1 MVFQEEES
9 PTDFALLTYVVKAF
23 SWSFISV
30 LTFFKFEAIA
40 LLRLDHVVYVLP
52 IVLSRLD
59 ILRSIREIR
68 ISTSSNVFLVSFA
81 SLEEELFPPPLP
93 EPPEPP
99 EDLPEPP
106 EDLELELFLLLV
118 LTLAL
123 VAPLEEPLE

>member
-1 MVFQEEES
+1 LAFQEEES

-81 SLEEELFPPPLP
+81 SLEEELFPPPPPDL
-93 EPPEPP
+93 PEPP

-106 EDLELELFLLLV
+106 LDFLELLLLLV
-118 LTLAL
+118 ETLAL
-123 VAPLEEPLE
+123 VAPLLVPLE

>member
-1 MVFQEEES
+1 MAFQEEES

-40 LLRLDHVVYVLP
+40 LLRFDHVVYVLP

-81 SLEEELFPPPLP
+81 SLEEELPPPDLP
-93 EPPEPP
+93 EPPP

-106 EDLELELFLLLV
+106 LDFLELDFLLLLV
-118 LTLAL
+118 ETLAL
-123 VAPLEEPLE
+123 VAPFLEPLE

>member
-1 MVFQEEES
+1 MAFQEEES
-9 PTDFALLTYVVKAF
+9 PTDFALLIYVVKAF

-40 LLRLDHVVYVLP
+40 LLRLDHVEYVLP
-52 IVLSRLD
+52 IVLSKLE

-81 SLEEELFPPPLP
+81 SLEEEFPPPDPP
-93 EPPEPP
+93 EPPP

-106 EDLELELFLLLV
+106 PDFLELDFLLLLV
-118 LTLAL
+118 ETLAL
-123 VAPLEEPLE
+123 VAPFLEPLE